1 MNTPKIRFK
10 GFADDWEQRKFG
22 ELAEYKKGPFGSA
35 ITKDM
40 FVPKND
46 ESVKV
51 YEQQNAINKDWS
63 LERYF
68 LPKEYALTKLKSFE
82 VHGGDIIVSCAGTIG
97 EIYEIP
103 DNADSGVINQALM
116 RVRVN
121 ECIVD
126 KKMFIIVFSN
136 MIDEFTRTHGNGS
149 AIKNIPP
156 FADLKPMEVLIP
168 SIDEQKKLR
177 EHFSSLDNLIT
188 LHQRKRDETK
198 QLKKFMLQ
206 KMFPKNGEKN
216 PEIRFEGFTDDWEQ
230 RKVGD
235 QMYIKSRIG
244 WQALTKQEYLSEGD
258 YYLITGTDIDETTHR
273 VDLKRSYY
281 VSKERYEMDSK
292 IQVKEGDIIVTKDG
306 TIGKVAMVTGL
317 DKPATLNSHLF
328 VLRDMS
334 GKLDNHFLLHI
345 LNSHMFNHFVKS
357 TKTGSTLTGLPQKTF
372 VEFAFLC
379 PKYEEQKLLSN
390 YFDRLDHLIT
400 LHQRKCEKLKELK
413 KFMLQNMF
421 V

>member
-10 GFADDWEQRKFG
+10 GFTDDWEQRKLGEMCQITMGQSPDGSTYSDEPSEYILVQGNADLKDGWVAPRVWTTQKTKMAQAGDLIMSVRAPAGAMGKTAYDVVIGRGVAAIKGNEFIYQTLVKYDRDGYWKKLAAGSTFESINSNEVKGAIIYVPQDIREQEKIGEYFSELDYLITLHQRKCDETKQLKKFMLQKMFPKNGEKNPEIRFEGFTDDWEQRKFG

-188 LHQRKRDETK
+188 LHQRK
-198 QLKKFMLQ
+198 
-206 KMFPKNGEKN
+206 
-216 PEIRFEGFTDDWEQ
+216 
-230 RKVGD
+230 
-235 QMYIKSRIG
+235 
-244 WQALTKQEYLSEGD
+244 
-258 YYLITGTDIDETTHR
+258 
-273 VDLKRSYY
+273 
-281 VSKERYEMDSK
+281 
-292 IQVKEGDIIVTKDG
+292 
-306 TIGKVAMVTGL
+306 
-317 DKPATLNSHLF
+317 
-328 VLRDMS
+328 
-334 GKLDNHFLLHI
+334 
-345 LNSHMFNHFVKS
+345 
-357 TKTGSTLTGLPQKTF
+357 
-372 VEFAFLC
+372 
-379 PKYEEQKLLSN
+379 
-390 YFDRLDHLIT
+390 
-400 LHQRKCEKLKELK
+400 CEKLKELK